1 MCIEI
6 TNFPIEITNF
16 PIEITNFPPCHGF
29 SPAFHWFT
37 PLFSHGLIGWS
48 GFWSN
53 VPRSSQHCISWHFA
67 FLASFFHQ
75 ISRSHVDLANCFF
88 VFFTSCQE
96 LQITSQT
103 GSFLEVAS
111 SSKGAVL
118 RIFGDGKA
126 FRSQSLRSD
135 HSALYLAKQV
145 GAGWWKLQMKTNG
158 WCLYDYEYIRVS
170 IWRIWCVGWYVFY
183 CVLLWII
190 VGFT

>member
-1 MCIEI
+1 M
-6 TNFPIEITNF
+6 
-16 PIEITNFPPCHGF
+16 
-29 SPAFHWFT
+29 AFR
-37 PLFSHGLIGWS
+37 LFGLMD
-48 GFWSN
+48 
-53 VPRSSQHCISWHFA
+53 
-67 FLASFFHQ
+67 FHQ

-145 GAGWWKLQMKTNG
+145 GAGW
-158 WCLYDYEYIRVS
+158 
-170 IWRIWCVGWYVFY
+170 
-183 CVLLWII
+183 
-190 VGFT
+190 